1 MTDAPAPEPA
11 EAAFDAEVARAGLVL
26 TPAER
31 AAVLEG
37 ARRLHRAAALV
48 RDYVGTD
55 PAAGP

>member
-1 MTDAPAPEPA
+1 MTGRGVEDPEPS

-31 AAVLEG
+31 ANVLAG

-48 RDYVGTD
+48 RAYLESRGR
-55 PAAGP
+55 